1 MHDIAAF
8 KLVSDN
14 ERYNNYTAIVTV
26 LQCVLLPQVCILM
39 DSYLMV
45 LRYLNVPS
53 SILYIIHEHNAK
65 LWQIVV

>member
-14 ERYNNYTAIVTV
+14 ERFCI